1 MRGLVRFGAGFV
13 VVVVAAVTPGTA
25 GATVLHARDVA
36 IDANRSNN
44 WSGYN
49 RGAVQANVT
58 IFHSISGN
66 WTVPTATQHR
76 KGQAEQSSTWIGIG
90 GGCIDS
96 GCSAADPTL
105 IQLGTEQDVAKGGKA
120 SYSAWWELVPA
131 PSTTITSLAV
141 HPGDRIHAALS
152 EAVTG
157 SNVWT
162 MTLRD
167 LTTKKS
173 WSQTVPY
180 VSTHA
185 TAEWIEETPL
195 GIGTGGVGL
204 SAMPNL
210 SVVRF
215 DHATLNGGPAHFK
228 AAEQIHLVQGKAV
241 ATPSKPDPDHD
252 GFNVCTYRTTCPAPK
267 SS

>member
-1 MRGLVRFGAGFV
+1 MLHSP
-13 VVVVAAVTPGTA
+13 VAAIA
-25 GATVLHARDVA
+25 
-36 IDANRSNN
+36 ANRSNN

-49 RGAVQANVT
+49 RGALQANVNV
-58 IFHSISGN
+58 FHSISGN
-66 WTVPTATQHR
+66 WTVPAARQHQ

-90 GGCIDS
+90 GGCLDS
-96 GCSAADPTL
+96 ACTAADPTL
-105 IQLGTEQDVAKGGKA
+105 IQLGTEQDVGKTGKA

-131 PSTTITSLAV
+131 PSTTITSLKI
-141 HPGDRIHAALS
+141 HRGDRIHASLS
-152 EAVTG
+152 EAVPG

-167 LTTKKS
+167 VTTKKS

-180 VSTHA
+180 TSTHA

-204 SAMPNL
+204 SAMPDL
-210 SVVRF
+210 SLVRF
-215 DHATLNGGPAHFK
+215 DHATLNGAPAHFK
-228 AAEQIHLVQGKAV
+228 AAEQIHLVQGRAV

-252 GFNVCTYRTTCPAPK
+252 GFNVCTYRKTCPAPK